1 MLYRLK
7 IIIDLPENQGISVIT
22 AHLIRAI
29 IMKTIA
35 FAEVKSALILI
46 GVGVDLVSIER
57 IKKVYDKHP
66 RRFLRRILTV
76 SEEDSFKEKGSTMA
90 ALAARYAAKEAALKA
105 IGCGIG
111 PAAMN
116 EVEIV
121 TSPGKQPQVQL
132 HGTAA
137 RLADEKG
144 ITNIAISLSHE
155 PPLACAFAA
164 ATGKPK

>member
-1 MLYRLK
+1 
-7 IIIDLPENQGISVIT
+7 
-22 AHLIRAI
+22 
-29 IMKTIA
+29 MKTSA
-35 FAEVKSALILI
+35 FAEVKFVLTLI
-46 GVGVDLVSIER
+46 GLGVDLVSIDR
-57 IKKVYDKHP
+57 IEKVYDKH
-66 RRFLRRILTV
+66 RQRFLRRILTAY
-76 SEEDSFKEKGSTMA
+76 EEDTFREKGSSMVT
-90 ALAARYAAKEAALKA
+90 LAARYAAKEAVLKA

-132 HGTAA
+132 HGAAA

-144 ITNIAISLSHE
+144 IIKIAISLSHE